1 VSVIIH
7 DVVTVLD
14 QFDVLVK
21 SRIHHQS
28 KVEHVDALKRGSKHA
43 GGVFVRVANVG
54 DDQVEYD
61 GLSSTKK
68 GY

>member
-1 VSVIIH
+1 MSVIIH
-7 DVVTVLD
+7 DVVSVLD

-28 KVEHVDALKRGSKHA
+28 EVEHVDALKRGSKHA
-43 GGVFVRVANVG
+43 AGVLVRVTNVG

-61 GLSSTKK
+61 GLPSTKK
-68 GY
+68 VY

>member
-7 DVVTVLD
+7 DVVSVLD

-21 SRIHHQS
+21 TRVHHQS
-28 KVEHVDALKRGSKHA
+28 EVEHVDALKRGSKHT
-43 GGVFVRVANVG
+43 GGVLVCIANIG

-61 GLSSTKK
+61 GLPSTKK